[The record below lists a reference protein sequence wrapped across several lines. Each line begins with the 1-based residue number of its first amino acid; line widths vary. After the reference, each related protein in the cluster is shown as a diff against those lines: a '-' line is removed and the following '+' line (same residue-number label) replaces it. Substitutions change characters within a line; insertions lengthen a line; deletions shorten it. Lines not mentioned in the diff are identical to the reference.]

1 METCRYERL
10 QNYCYDCGCIG
21 HEARNCK
28 SQLDGADAEETEVR
42 YGNGLG
48 ISYVKTIEEVL
59 VAYDRTWDE
68 STILREKP
76 PSTAAGQ
83 PASRRTIGVVPI
95 YGNNQD
101 QGNNP
106 AMSPPRHKV
115 LFNVFGGIDESLMVS
130 NHSEP
135 RITELPPSAVPM
147 VHNPLPLPQSMLI
160 TKGDE
165 TAGPDLRVDDAANG
179 QAITAEIALGCK
191 YSETMVMVSPHLTG
205 PLSQSLHSRS
215 YTSAVASSI
224 PNQDPH
230 PTIMTHVTATSLE
243 SSSLIKSQKYLVES
257 PPSVQE
263 IEATII
269 PHAGL
274 SPLSAVTSGLNR
286 IQLKRPKDHLEMERS
301 PIPLKRRLL
310 YLEPAQEALNST
322 SNTRYIGE

>member
-1 METCRYERL
+1 MIEEDPTVLKETSGHAKISPLHSAAANGRIEGADLVIGSYERL

-83 PASRRTIGVVPI
+83 PASKG
-95 YGNNQD
+95 QL
-101 QGNNP
+101 
-106 AMSPPRHKV
+106 V
-115 LFNVFGGIDESLMVS
+115 LFPYM
-130 NHSEP
+130 
-135 RITELPPSAVPM
+135 A
-147 VHNPLPLPQSMLI
+147 I
-160 TKGDE
+160 TKIRE
-165 TAGPDLRVDDAANG
+165 TIPPCHLHVIKGRSNGTDLRVDDAANG

-274 SPLSAVTSGLNR
+274 SPLSAVTLGLNR
-286 IQLKRPKDHLEMERS
+286 IQLKRPQDHLEMERS

-322 SNTRYIGE
+322 SNTPDTLGNKRVNV